1 MTVMKYL
8 SILSLIMFVGC
19 SSTPKYEK
27 TVDRVEI
34 EKFMGRW
41 YVMAGRFT
49 PFETDVHN
57 GIESYAW
64 NADKSQIDISFDF
77 NKGGFDGSKKS
88 YPQKG
93 WIHNATTNAHWKVQ
107 PFWPLKF
114 DYLIVDLAS
123 DYSWTVIGVPDQ
135 KYVWIM
141 ARDYTIS
148 RDKIDEIIKSMADKG
163 YNMNELVFV
172 PHKY

>member
-1 MTVMKYL
+1 MKYL
-8 SILSLIMFVGC
+8 SLFCLLLLAGC

-27 TVDRVEI
+27 TVERVEI
-34 EKFMGRW
+34 EKFMGNW

-49 PFETDVHN
+49 YFEKDVHN
-57 GIESYAW
+57 GIETYTW
-64 NADKSQIDISFDF
+64 NAKENRIDIAFTFNQKSFA
-77 NKGGFDGSKKS
+77 GEQKS

-93 WIHNATTNAHWKVQ
+93 WIHNSDTKAHWKVS

-114 DYLIVDLAS
+114 DYLIIDLAS

-135 KYVWIM
+135 AYVWIM

-148 RDKIDEIIKSMADKG
+148 RAKVDEIIKSMADKG
-163 YNMNELVFV
+163 YNMKDLVYV

>member
-1 MTVMKYL
+1 MK
-8 SILSLIMFVGC
+8 ILSLISVLVFVGC
-19 SSTPKYEK
+19 SSQPKFEK

-34 EKFMGRW
+34 EKFMGPW

-49 PFETDVHN
+49 AFETDVHN
-57 GIESYAW
+57 GIESYTW
-64 NADKSQIDISFDF
+64 NKEENRIDISFTY
-77 NKGGFDGSKKS
+77 NKKSFEGDKKS

-93 WIHNATTNAHWKVQ
+93 WIYNQSTNAHWKVQ

-114 DYLIVDLAS
+114 DYLIVDLAP

-141 ARDYTIS
+141 ARDYNIA
-148 RDKIDEIIKSMADKG
+148 RPKIDEIIKSMSDKG
-163 YNMNELVFV
+163 YDMKNLVFV